1 MIDTIIGDVY
11 GLPLGK
17 CSGTVLGYLE
27 GLIDG
32 DEVGKFEGF

>member
-1 MIDTIIGDVY
+1 MLDKILGVMG
-11 GLPLGK
+11 GLPLGARD
-17 CSGTVLGYLE
+17 GTVLGYLE